1 MTDTKHWCVSMSCF
15 LPLQYTVQSMR
26 RVSSCSYQSAEK
38 FVKGTSLLGKIV
50 PEWNRATV
58 WSSSFFF
65 KGSFHLCVIIVS
77 WEGDFIFFS
86 TASFA
91 CLILVWS
98 SFVQICF
105 HSYLLDVKRKSVFFF
120 LHWQQNR
127 NASLIKLLSCCEE
140 GSVKSLNQHIFANTW
155 GQIARA

>member
-120 LHWQQNR
+120 YIDSRTEMPVWLNSSVVVRRGQWSR
-127 NASLIKLLSCCEE
+127 LISTFLQTREDK
-140 GSVKSLNQHIFANTW
+140 
-155 GQIARA
+155 